1 MIQAQN
7 QNNEHRTPEA
17 KNNRQDTGVPVTAR
31 FSFNAIDSLKSTLHS
46 SPLADPLIFQFVVES
61 SQEGV
66 WIIDASARTYYVNR
80 RLADMLGYTVEE
92 MTGKDIFF
100 FMDEAA
106 YKDAEYYLER
116 RSSGIIEQHDFR
128 FKTKTGDDC
137 WVIVSTT
144 PIIDSDGHYQGAVG
158 LLLDIN
164 ERKQTEKALAEKEA
178 NARAIM
184 ESTLDTIILINK
196 DGIVVDTNEGHAAR
210 FGMNRKDILGKSM
223 FSFLSQE
230 IADRRY
236 QSVKHVLETGQPLT
250 GEDER
255 NGRWTHY
262 TINPVYV
269 NGIISDKVA
278 VFAEDIT
285 ERKDMENRLRERER
299 QLTTLIGNLPGFV
312 YKCLNDRDWTM
323 EYISDGITTIAG
335 YHPSEL
341 IANEKIT
348 YNDLIHPDYREYVW
362 SELQKKI
369 EKNER
374 FQVEYPILTKDG
386 SVRWVWEQGR
396 GIFSDEGVLLSL
408 EGFITDITEKKLAEE
423 KLKESEVGLRELNAT
438 KDKLFSIIAHDLR
451 NPFHNL
457 LSMSE
462 LLAEDIESLSKD
474 QIIRFGS
481 EMHAIIK
488 NQYQFMENL
497 LTWARLQKNDF
508 QYKPD
513 FLNVQKQ
520 IVSAF
525 QLLQPL
531 AQAKS
536 IALTSTVPPGI
547 TVFADAIMLQI
558 VLQNLI
564 TNGIKFTQRGG
575 CVAIHAS
582 SDGEEVKITILDTG
596 IGMKPEQTEKLFD
609 IISKISRRGTEDEKG
624 SGLGLI
630 LCKEFVEKQGGFI
643 TVESTPGI
651 GSKFI
656 LNLPANP
663 V

>member
-1 MIQAQN
+1 MKPSS
-7 QNNEHRTPEA
+7 EHEVEKLLTRDNDAEL
-17 KNNRQDTGVPVTAR
+17 
-31 FSFNAIDSLKSTLHS
+31 NAS
-46 SPLADPLIFQFVVES
+46 SPISSWFLTEKDKLALSKHMISPLTDPHIFQFILET

-66 WIIDASARTYYVNR
+66 WIMDEKTETLYVNQR
-80 RLADMLGYTVEE
+80 MADMLGYSIEE
-92 MTGKDIFF
+92 MNGKSIFY
-100 FMDEAA
+100 FMDDAA
-106 YKDAEYYLER
+106 RVDGMYYIHR
-116 RSSGIIEQHDFR
+116 RINGVIEQHDFR
-128 FKTKTGDDC
+128 FRSKQGAEV
-137 WVIVSTT
+137 WVIIAST
-144 PIIDSDGHYQGAVG
+144 PLIDAEGKYRGAVG
-158 LLLDIN
+158 LLMDISD
-164 ERKQTEKALAEKEA
+164 RKVAEKALEESEA

-184 ESTLDTIILINK
+184 ESTMNTIVLIDKN
-196 DGIVVDTNEGHAAR
+196 GIIIESNEGHASR
-210 FGMNRKDILGKSM
+210 FGLTRKDIVGKSLYE
-223 FSFLSQE
+223 FLPKE

-236 QSVKHVLETGQPLT
+236 TNVKRVLESGNPLS
-250 GEDER
+250 GDDER
-255 NGRWTHY
+255 DGKWTHFM
-262 TINPVYV
+262 INPVFV

-285 ERKDMENRLRERER
+285 VRKEIENRLRERER
-299 QLTTLIGNLPGFV
+299 QLSTLIGNLPGFV

-396 GIFSDEGVLLSL
+396 GIFSDEGILLSL

-462 LLAEDIESLSKD
+462 LLSDDIESLSKD

-513 FLNVQKQ
+513 LLNVQKQ

-536 IALTSTVPPGI
+536 IALTSTVNPGI

-582 SDGEEVKITILDTG
+582 SDGQEVKITILDTG

-651 GSKFI
+651 GSKFV
-656 LNLPANP
+656 LTLPANP